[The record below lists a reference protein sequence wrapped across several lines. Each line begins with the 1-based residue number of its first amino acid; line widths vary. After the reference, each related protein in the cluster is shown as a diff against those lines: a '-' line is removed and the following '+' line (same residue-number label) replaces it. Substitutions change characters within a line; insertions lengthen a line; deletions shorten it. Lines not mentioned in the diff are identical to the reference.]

1 MARAELLAGLAVRL
15 PQVVDLPASRAEQG
29 CYPH

>member
-1 MARAELLAGLAVRL
+1 MARAELLAGLTVRL
-15 PQVVDLPASRAEQG
+15 PQVVDLSKSRAEQG